1 MARNMT
7 PEQRERKNARD
18 RERRAEQ
25 KVARD
30 KETAA
35 INQDLAKLMPG
46 KPVAAPKPKPKAAKA
61 APRKPKTAPKP
72 RGGKRPGSGGVCKYD
87 APMVVVAYRMTAEQ
101 RDKLARLGGGEWV
114 RAKVDAAKEK

>member
-25 KVARD
+25 K
-30 KETAA
+30 AA
-35 INQDLAKLMPG
+35 KTTTFVMP
-46 KPVAAPKPKPKAAKA
+46 PAPKPNPPKAAKA

-72 RGGKRPGSGGVCKYD
+72 KGGKRPGSGGVCKYD
-87 APMVVVAYRMTAEQ
+87 APMVVVAYRMTREQ
-101 RDKLARLGGGEWV
+101 RDKLVRLGGGEWV